1 MSENPYASYPSN
13 HDDYGPAHDGPQR
26 LSIPAVLSLV
36 SSIVCCI
43 PGMGVLA
50 VLLGLLGMLSISRSN
65 GRLTGM
71 PAAVVGMALGVLVT
85 VGQVVLAMGAGS
97 LYNAY
102 MVNMTPPI
110 VNIVD
115 GAIAGDVTAVRAEMT
130 IGAAGQITDEEIVA
144 FGRAF
149 EEAYG
154 PNATLPG
161 GFAEWVSAIGEG
173 FARSGA
179 QIQGQAQS
187 VVPVAIMT
195 DAGGVVI
202 FGSFDPGGQPTRV
215 FTYADLFVLLPNGEA
230 LMLRDDGPA
239 MKEAI
244 RLNFTPVTSTEFL
257 ERALNPAT
265 APPAPPAPPAP
276 TTPQIPAAPATPE
289 Q

>member
-13 HDDYGPAHDGPQR
+13 QDDYGPDYQGQQR

-43 PGMGVLA
+43 PGLGVLG
-50 VLLGLLGMLSISRSN
+50 VLLGLLGMMSITRSN

-115 GAIAGDVTAVRAEMT
+115 AAIAGDVTAVRTEMT
-130 IGAAGQITDEEIVA
+130 IGAAGQITDEEIIR
-144 FGRAF
+144 FGKAF

-154 PNATLPG
+154 PNATLPV
-161 GFAEWVSAIGEG
+161 GFAEWVTAIGEG

-179 QIQGQAQS
+179 QIQGQAKS

-202 FGSFDPGGQPTRV
+202 FGTFDPGGQPTRV
-215 FTYADLFVLLPNGEA
+215 FTYADLFVLLPNGEV
-230 LMLRDDGPA
+230 LMFRDDGPA
-239 MKEAI
+239 TNEAI
-244 RLNFTPVTSTEFL
+244 RLNFTPVTPAEYL
-257 ERALNPAT
+257 ERTLNPGAAT
-265 APPAPPAPPAP
+265 APTGPRPPTPPVPAV
-276 TTPQIPAAPATPE
+276 PATPDE
-289 Q
+289 